1 MNPDR
6 ESILRAAR
14 TAQMSVLAIES
25 LRAGLP
31 SLSAHLL
38 GAAYVL
44 VGITD
49 VSTAKCRDGWDCE
62 ITGWSDDYHGNRVI
76 VDGRGDTLIES
87 LDRALG
93 SLAEVRAARAAQ
105 LTASAEDNGD
115 D

>member
-6 ESILRAAR
+6 EAMLRAAR

-38 GAAYVL
+38 GSAYVL
-44 VGITD
+44 LGIAE
-49 VSTAKCRDGWDCE
+49 VCTAKCRSGWDCE
-62 ITGWSDDYHGNRVI
+62 ITGWSDDYQGNRI
-76 VDGRGDTLIES
+76 TVDGRGDTLIES

-93 SLAEVRAARAAQ
+93 SLAEVRAARAQQ
-105 LTASAEDNGD
+105 LTASAEETD